1 MNKEEMCDYLI
12 STGLYERKRLD
23 LSYVKDM
30 IDSDKTIPVKDLVER
45 FIDIDKHYKGE
56 PWNIRQILTNINIII
71 PVEDRKW
78 IIALSLESFT
88 KCFFNN

>member
-71 PVEDRKW
+71 PVEDRK
-78 IIALSLESFT
+78 
-88 KCFFNN
+88 